1 MERIEAVIFDWG
13 GVLADNPA
21 PQLMAYCAEALEVP
35 VETYTTV
42 HDRHSEPF
50 QKGQI
55 AESVFWQRVCSELD
69 RPLPRVASL
78 WGQALGTILTP
89 REAVFGLVG
98 RLRDAGLKAAI
109 LSNAEA
115 PAVELSRQ
123 ARYRIFDVVVL
134 SCVVGMAKPEREIY
148 ETTAAKL
155 GAPPQRCVFIDD
167 KQAFVDGAAAVGMK
181 GILYTTL
188 EQVEQELENL
198 GLPVRQG
205 R

>member
-21 PQLMAYCAEALEVP
+21 PQLMAYCAEALKVP

-42 HDRHSEPF
+42 HDKHSEPF

-55 AESVFWQRVCSELD
+55 AETLFWQRVCGELD

-89 REAVFGLVG
+89 REAVFRLAG
-98 RLRDAGLKAAI
+98 RIRDRGVKIAV

-115 PAVELSRQ
+115 PAIQLSRH
-123 ARYRIFDVVVL
+123 ARYGIFDVVVL

-155 GAPPQRCVFIDD
+155 GAHPQGCIFIDD

-181 GILYTTL
+181 GILYRNF
-188 EQVEQELENL
+188 EQVEQRLEDL

>member
-21 PQLMAYCAEALEVP
+21 PQLMVYCAEALGVP

-42 HDRHSEPF
+42 HDKHSEPY

-55 AESVFWQRVCSELD
+55 AEAVFWQRVCGELD

-78 WGQALGTILTP
+78 WGEALGKILTP

-98 RLRDAGLKAAI
+98 RLRGEGVKVAI

-115 PAVELSRQ
+115 PAIEISHER
-123 ARYRIFDVVVL
+123 RYRIFDVVVI
-134 SCVVGMAKPEREIY
+134 SCAVGVAKPEREIY
-148 ETTAAKL
+148 EITAGRL
-155 GAPPQRCVFIDD
+155 GIAPQRCVFIDD
-167 KQAFVDGAAAVGMK
+167 KKAFVDGAVAFGMK
-181 GILYTTL
+181 GILYETF
-188 EQVEQELENL
+188 EQVEEDLENL
-198 GLPVRQG
+198 GVPARKG